1 MKRDFKRAPLI
12 LLLGA
17 LAWACQS
24 EQTGPVDP
32 PTDGLQFELM
42 ASYDGPPL
50 SGAIFTT
57 TVDGSI
63 VNENVRYEYKEDV
76 YLDGGPGPNAP
87 VSAAALPEGDYY
99 FQVTDPSG
107 KDLLSTDHISC
118 RRIHINEYGVIDHVY
133 AGTNYVKE
141 KGTWSEVACQHNEGV
156 DVDHSELGAITVQLF
171 PYDDTPNRGGVYK
184 AWVTPV
190 DAYAGPTIACSGNG
204 PCNVNGESYE
214 PGNFHGFI
222 PAFSKTDNYK
232 VKGRFEPPEITVR
245 KFYDANI
252 NGVQDAGEADITG
265 WLVAV
270 TDPSGVMNTI
280 YTPMTIVAADAG
292 AYTFVEGMAKGFI
305 QTVSILD
312 GVIVSLYPYADPT
325 VIVNVEAKHS
335 GETHEVVYGNVCT
348 STADFD
354 TKGYWHNKNG
364 LGELTDADI
373 AYVNTL
379 APYSSASSYFDRG
392 DEPFD
397 GFFGDG
403 TPVEAAYNNERIT
416 DGIAAGEGTPRAEV
430 SLFLTDSNAGGD
442 AREQLAQQLLAFIF
456 NTIYRL
462 DSAGVAI
469 QKPDGTFVSAQS
481 LIDAAIAAWLSGTD
495 SQRTAIKDLLDGFN
509 NNDNVTFISPTVDAC
524 LPLDFSTY

>member
-1 MKRDFKRAPLI
+1 R
-12 LLLGA
+12 
-17 LAWACQS
+17 
-24 EQTGPVDP
+24 TGPVDP

-42 ASYDGPPL
+42 ASYTGPPL

-57 TVDGSI
+57 TEDGSI
-63 VNENVRYEYKEDV
+63 VNENVRYQYKEDV

-87 VSAAALPEGDYY
+87 VSAAALPQGDYF

-118 RRIHINEYGVIDHVY
+118 RMIHINEYGVIDHAY
-133 AGTNYVKE
+133 AGTNYVKD
-141 KGTWSEVACQHNEGV
+141 KGSYVEVPCQHKTGI
-156 DVDHSELGAITVQLF
+156 DVDYGSLGAITVQLF

-190 DAYAGPTIACSGNG
+190 DAYAGPDIDCLVAKGG
-204 PCNVNGESYE
+204 CNVNGEDYA

-232 VKGRFEPPEITVR
+232 VKGKFEPPEITVR
-245 KFYDANI
+245 KFYDGNV
-252 NGVQDAGEADITG
+252 NGVQDIDEPDITG
-265 WLVAV
+265 WLVMV

-312 GVIVSLYPYADPT
+312 GVTVSLFPYADPT

-348 STADFD
+348 GTADFD

-364 LGELTDADI
+364 LGELTQADI
-373 AYVNTL
+373 DYVNGL
-379 APYSSASSYFDRG
+379 APYSSPSTYFDRG

-403 TPVEAAYNNERIT
+403 TPVEAAYNNDKIT
-416 DGIAAGEGTPRAEV
+416 DGISAGEGTAKAEV

-456 NTIYRL
+456 NTIHRL
-462 DSAGVAI
+462 DGADVAI
-469 QKPDGTFVSAQS
+469 QKMDGTFVSAQS
-481 LIDAAIAAWLSGTD
+481 LIDAAIAAWTSGTAAE
-495 SQRTAIKDLLDGFN
+495 QTAIKDLLDWFN
-509 NNDNVTFISPTVDAC
+509 NNDSVTFISPTVDAC
-524 LPLDFSTY
+524 LPLVFSSY